1 MTERDL
7 LGRIP
12 YFRTLSS
19 ADRATLGRRC
29 RSLAFPKG
37 ATIFSEGEPCD
48 GLLVLA
54 EGRVKIFRLSPSGR
68 EQVLHTEGPGATL
81 GEIPLF
87 DGGGYVASAAAL
99 GPARLLWLGRRD
111 LEALCRR
118 HPDVALAIIAA
129 MAKRARAFA
138 GLAGDLALRPIQERL
153 ARFLLAEAGR
163 SGRRTSE
170 GVAIALPGTR
180 DEIAALIGTVREP
193 VSRALSTL
201 RRQGLVRLRGKRLIL
216 LDLKRLEE
224 AVAAA
229 R

>member
-12 YFRTLSS
+12 YFRTLTA

-29 RSLAFPKG
+29 RFLAFPRG
-37 ATIFSEGEPCD
+37 ATIFNEGEPCE
-48 GLLVLA
+48 GLLVVA
-54 EGRVKIFRLSPSGR
+54 EGRVKIFRVSPNGR

-99 GPARLLWLGRRD
+99 GPARLLWIGRRD
-111 LEALCRR
+111 LETLCRR

-153 ARFLLAEAGR
+153 ALFLLGEARRAGR
-163 SGRRTSE
+163 HTSE
-170 GVAIALPGTR
+170 GVTIELPGTR
-180 DEIAALIGTVREP
+180 DEIAARIGTVREP
-193 VSRALSTL
+193 VSRALSAL
-201 RRQGLVRLRGKRLIL
+201 RRQGLVRLRGKRLVL
-216 LDLKRLEE
+216 LDPGRLEE
-224 AVAAA
+224 AVGGA